1 MQYNIPHLQTALTGR
16 LEKLERQLLEQQT
29 EIEAWFR
36 KAWQQTPPPFYG
48 SVDLRNAG
56 YKIAPVDTNLFPAG
70 FNNLSPELLPLSIQA
85 VQATIERL
93 CPKICDILLIPE
105 NHTRNMFYL
114 ENVAV
119 LRSIIAK
126 AGFRVRI
133 GSLIEDLKETKR
145 ITLNSGEELLL
156 EPVQRE
162 AKRIYVD
169 DYNPDIILLNNDLS
183 DGVPDILKD
192 IEQVIMPSTQLGW
205 ATRLKSSHFQYLDNV
220 AVEFGQAFG
229 FDPWVFSPLF
239 RQCGEINFMTR
250 EGEDCLIRNAHTL
263 LEAIKIKYREHHVE
277 NDPFLVIKADAGTY
291 GMAVMMIKNPE
302 DIRHLNR
309 KQRTKMSAIKGGKTV
324 SRVIIQE
331 GVYTN
336 ETWGK
341 EAAVAEPVVYLIGR
355 HVVGGFYRVHANR
368 GVDENLNSPGMNFEP
383 LAFSESCQHPG
394 ELSDE
399 PTNRF
404 YSYGVVARLAL
415 LAAGLEL
422 REVSHGD

>member
-1 MQYNIPHLQTALTGR
+1 MHYNIPHLQTALTGR
-16 LEKLERQLLEQQT
+16 LENLERQLLEQQT

-36 KAWQQTPPPFYG
+36 QAWQRTPPPFYG

-70 FNNLSPELLPLSIQA
+70 FNNLSAELLPLSIQA

-93 CPKICDILLIPE
+93 CPKTCNILLIPE
-105 NHTRNMFYL
+105 SHTRNMFYL

-119 LRSIIAK
+119 LRSIIVK
-126 AGFRVRI
+126 AGFKVRI
-133 GSLIEDLKETKR
+133 GSLIAE
-145 ITLNSGEELLL
+145 LNEPQIIPLASGGQIKL
-156 EPVQRE
+156 EPLRRE
-162 AKRIYVD
+162 GNRIKVD
-169 DYNPDIILLNNDLS
+169 GYDPDIILLNNDLS
-183 DGVPDILKD
+183 DGVPDLLKD
-192 IEQVIMPSTQLGW
+192 IEQIIMPSPKLGW
-205 ATRLKSSHFQYLDNV
+205 ATRLKSSHFQYLENV
-220 AVEFGQAFG
+220 SVEFAQAFG

-239 RQCGEINFMTR
+239 RHCGEINFMTR
-250 EGEDCLIRNAHTL
+250 EGEDCLVRHAHTL
-263 LEAIKIKYREHHVE
+263 LDAIKIKYREH
-277 NDPFLVIKADAGTY
+277 NIDDTPFLVIKADAGTY

-302 DIRHLNR
+302 DIRSLNR
-309 KQRTKMSAIKGGKTV
+309 KQRTKMSASKGGKTV
-324 SRVIIQE
+324 TKVIIQE
-331 GVYTN
+331 GVYTY

-368 GVDENLNSPGMNFEP
+368 GVDENLNAPGMNFEP
-383 LAFSESCQHPG
+383 LAFCDSCQHPG
-394 ELSDE
+394 DLSDE

-422 REVSHGD
+422 REVNNGN